1 FLYTRCNDGTGQLN
15 FGFTDDV
22 AGQDNLL
29 SFNLGARYSGNL
41 GFPSDGQV
49 ASVGHPIDIPNF
61 GGHRR
66 SKNSPLTPPDSDGP
80 DSPDGDQVFLSGSVP
95 GMHAIVLPS
104 LLLPDGGQQH
114 SSILQHGSRV
124 LKDSVSHSVSSEPKR
139 KRKRSSECSET
150 LTTNGISSLRL
161 GSLKSEPGDFCI
173 DGSGSEN
180 LDSPDPLTT
189 PATPDPENSYQCLKW
204 LPFKPDECC
213 IMYDDASQR
222 IPPPLF
228 RVDADKGF
236 NYSFADEAFVCQKKN
251 HLQVTAYMSLQ
262 SEQTPKY
269 VRGEQNELRRI
280 EKFCL
285 HLYGIKMESQAS
297 RIGVEQSQADRSKR
311 HYEPLQFHI
320 SPNEQAKITVGRLH
334 FSETTANNMR
344 KKGKPNPDQRYFL
357 LVVAVYAHSKNK
369 EYLVC
374 ANVSERIIVRASNPG
389 QFENDMEV
397 IWSRGQTTDSVFRM
411 GRVGINTD
419 KPEEALS
426 VHGNLKVTGRLVH
439 PSDSRVKESIEEV
452 DTSEQ
457 LKNVSKM
464 KLYRYRYSREY
475 LEHAGLGTGDLHN
488 LLS

>member
-1 FLYTRCNDGTGQLN
+1 
-15 FGFTDDV
+15 
-22 AGQDNLL
+22 
-29 SFNLGARYSGNL
+29 S
-41 GFPSDGQV
+41 
-49 ASVGHPIDIPNF
+49 
-61 GGHRR
+61 
-66 SKNSPLTPPDSDGP
+66 
-80 DSPDGDQVFLSGSVP
+80 
-95 GMHAIVLPS
+95 
-104 LLLPDGGQQH
+104 
-114 SSILQHGSRV
+114 
-124 LKDSVSHSVSSEPKR
+124 SVSSEPKR

-161 GSLKSEPGDFCI
+161 GSLKSEPGDFGI

-262 SEQTPKY
+262 SEQAPKY

-311 HYEPLQFHI
+311 HYEPLHQIYKIFIFSWVKCLKIKRNNLNETTDKEVSFLKMGTSQNFVTDSNKFQDVYADSQGLLHI
-320 SPNEQAKITVGRLH
+320 HK
-334 FSETTANNMR
+334 FFYSETTANNMR

-374 ANVSERIIVRASNPG
+374 ANVSERIIVR
-389 QFENDMEV
+389 
-397 IWSRGQTTDSVFRM
+397 
-411 GRVGINTD
+411 
-419 KPEEALS
+419 
-426 VHGNLKVTGRLVH
+426 
-439 PSDSRVKESIEEV
+439 V

-475 LEHAGLGTGDLHN
+475 LEHAGLGT
-488 LLS
+488 